1 MTNTL
6 RSSPFA
12 KQPRG
17 DEHAELLAVQP
28 QVRFDGQFGLTKVAI
43 GKIVIAAAIECSD
56 ASDARRLFAQSEFA

>member
-1 MTNTL
+1 ML
-6 RSSPFA
+6 RSSPFT

-28 QVRFDGQFGLTKVAI
+28 QVRFDGQFGLAEVVAI

-56 ASDARRLFAQSEFA
+56 ASDARRLFAESEFA